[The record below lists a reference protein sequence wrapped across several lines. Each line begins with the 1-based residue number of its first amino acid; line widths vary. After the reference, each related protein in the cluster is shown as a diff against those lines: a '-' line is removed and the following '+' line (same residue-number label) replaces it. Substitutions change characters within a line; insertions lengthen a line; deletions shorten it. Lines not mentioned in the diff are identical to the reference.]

1 MNMNMT
7 LWALQMGLANKT
19 CQDAV
24 EALGS
29 AVVKNK
35 LLEGVELQEFTTLL
49 HEVCDLLCLDDDFIF
64 EENE

>member
-7 LWALQMGLANKT
+7 LWALQMGLATKT

-24 EALGS
+24 DALNS
-29 AVVKNK
+29 SVVENK

-49 HEVCDLLCLDDDFIF
+49 HEVCDLLCLDDSFIF

>member
-7 LWALQMGLANKT
+7 LWSLQMGLATKT

-24 EALGS
+24 DVLNS
-29 AVVKNK
+29 SVVENE

-49 HEVCDLLCLDDDFIF
+49 HKVCDLLCLDDDFIF

>member
-24 EALGS
+24 DMLNS
-29 AVVKNK
+29 SVVENK
-35 LLEGVELQEFTTLL
+35 LLEGADLQEFTTLL
-49 HEVCDLLCLDDDFIF
+49 HKVCDLLGLDDDFIF

>member
-1 MNMNMT
+1 MDMNMT
-7 LWALQMGLANKT
+7 LWSLQMGLATKT

-24 EALGS
+24 DALNS
-29 AVVKNK
+29 SVVENK

-49 HEVCDLLCLDDDFIF
+49 HEVCDLLCLDDSFIF

>member
-7 LWALQMGLANKT
+7 LWALQMGLATKT

-24 EALGS
+24 DALNS
-29 AVVKNK
+29 SVVENK

-49 HEVCDLLCLDDDFIF
+49 HEVCDLLCLDDGFIF

>member
-24 EALGS
+24 DMLNS
-29 AVVKNK
+29 SVVENR

-49 HEVCDLLCLDDDFIF
+49 HKVCDLLGLDDDFIF